1 MPKQLKQVVSYDPL
15 QPGYAYRVDLNAERR
30 SDFSPDFTPAMCLRL
45 GIFGGAY
52 FRQYPKFHKEFPHL
66 VDYVKSEQEVADNNF
81 YGVNASMSRHEWV
94 MRGWMHVDDPRGW
107 FQWWCRYEMGR
118 RHEDDDRQ
126 IGRWL
131 AFKSRKL
138 REINGDT
145 DQSKHVRTRQGLL
158 HWGIRSPG
166 MGVY

>member
-1 MPKQLKQVVSYDPL
+1 MPKFKEIVSYDPL
-15 QPGYAYRVDLNAERR
+15 QPGYSYRVDINAKRR
-30 SDFSPDFTPAMCLRL
+30 DDFTPDFTPALCLRL

-52 FRQYPKFHKEFPHL
+52 FRGYPKLLKEFPHFA
-66 VDYVKSEQEVADNNF
+66 YVPSEVEVADNNF
-81 YGVNASMSRHEWV
+81 FGVNASMSRHEWV
-94 MRGWMHVDDPRGW
+94 KRGWMHSDDPRGW

-138 REINGDT
+138 REINGST
-145 DQSKHVRTRQGLL
+145 DVSKHTRTRQGLL
-158 HWGIRSPG
+158 HWGIKSPG